1 MSLINTPPII
11 RKEDWNSAVEFSK
24 KTIQALQQLAHLRL
38 GVDSSPTFVSPTLT
52 GLTASR
58 LTATNSVKALTSVSD
73 LTSWI
78 AGTSN
83 RVTVGDDGDGTV
95 TLTTPQDTHTGASPT
110 FANLS
115 LGTGELTC
123 GSVNRAS
130 GTLTLEIGGT
140 AEISITSS
148 AITLGGNLVIPDD
161 GYIGSVSDT
170 DALQINSTGNVAFTQ
185 IARGIFPVA
194 GDDMATKEYVD
205 LAIGS
210 SFDLFLSDTDDA
222 VVANTHVMYE
232 METGDAESTE
242 TNITPLGAGDDQL
255 LVGLSWLSEAG
266 SPGTDTLRE
275 GVYDCHVHLN
285 KNVGGATT
293 TVYWK
298 LSYVDADGSS
308 NKTLVTTSETTG
320 EITTSEEMYDIH
332 AVVASP
338 VPTGVTKRLLFELY
352 ANIGQGQNV
361 TIAATLEGDHD
372 SHISFQV
379 PSSIWQH
386 HGDVL
391 DDLNTLGVVASDGQF
406 IVGTGAGTFAYESPA
421 TVLVTLSGQAG
432 AAFDWNSQ
440 NLTSVGTI
448 ISGDITILDDT
459 PILVFKDSNSLGS
472 ASVGF
477 IEWRDSGG
485 GRAGFLGNHS
495 SGNDD
500 LYWKNEQGGNI
511 GIETTGAGELQIF
524 ANTVM
529 SDTLTVEG
537 ASATVGKASTTTG
550 TLVLHD
556 SNSANT
562 ITLTVPDISAGS
574 LTFTLPPTDGDNTNV
589 LQTDGNGILTWV
601 AAGGVSNHAILDGS
615 VHTDSVADDVTRGS
629 LIYGNSTPKWDEL
642 VKGAAN
648 TFLGSDGTDISYR
661 TATQVKASLG
671 LGTGDSPTFAAVSL
685 GTGELTCGSVNRA
698 SGTLTLEIGDTA
710 ELSITSAKI
719 TLGGTLFIPEQAAAE
734 ADVAG
739 QGQFWVKDDTPCTP
753 WFVDDTG
760 VEHTLHPGAIT
771 QTVNLLQS
779 DNTAAKQ
786 AKIDAVPKYIPSG
799 VTLTFQFETGGTH
812 TETAALDFVGF
823 WGGGTLNVNGNTSE
837 TAGLY
842 NTQDTILDF
851 TTNAVDGITVNN
863 CTVGSMQIRN
873 LKVMIKDSAN
883 VQGILVYQCQNNMF
897 ISFNYVLGAGIT
909 TIVYGIR
916 AFSNPGMISV
926 RKNYVS
932 NMRYGVIASRTP
944 LLYSDGNDDTGTQ
957 PQYGLYSNTGAT
969 IRKNGTQPAGST
981 ANELTATG
989 GTIE

>member
-1 MSLINTPPII
+1 
-11 RKEDWNSAVEFSK
+11 
-24 KTIQALQQLAHLRL
+24 
-38 GVDSSPTFVSPTLT
+38 
-52 GLTASR
+52 
-58 LTATNSVKALTSVSD
+58 
-73 LTSWI
+73 
-78 AGTSN
+78 
-83 RVTVGDDGDGTV
+83 TV

-222 VVANTHVMYE
+222 VVANTHVMSE

-556 SNSANT
+556 NNSANT

-642 VKGAAN
+642 IKGAAN

-671 LGTGDSPTFAAVSL
+671 LGTGDSP
-685 GTGELTCGSVNRA
+685 
-698 SGTLTLEIGDTA
+698 
-710 ELSITSAKI
+710 
-719 TLGGTLFIPEQAAAE
+719 
-734 ADVAG
+734 
-739 QGQFWVKDDTPCTP
+739 
-753 WFVDDTG
+753 
-760 VEHTLHPGAIT
+760 
-771 QTVNLLQS
+771 
-779 DNTAAKQ
+779 
-786 AKIDAVPKYIPSG
+786 
-799 VTLTFQFETGGTH
+799 
-812 TETAALDFVGF
+812 
-823 WGGGTLNVNGNTSE
+823 
-837 TAGLY
+837 
-842 NTQDTILDF
+842 
-851 TTNAVDGITVNN
+851 
-863 CTVGSMQIRN
+863 
-873 LKVMIKDSAN
+873 
-883 VQGILVYQCQNNMF
+883 
-897 ISFNYVLGAGIT
+897 
-909 TIVYGIR
+909 
-916 AFSNPGMISV
+916 
-926 RKNYVS
+926 
-932 NMRYGVIASRTP
+932 
-944 LLYSDGNDDTGTQ
+944 
-957 PQYGLYSNTGAT
+957 
-969 IRKNGTQPAGST
+969 
-981 ANELTATG
+981 
-989 GTIE
+989 